1 MRVLAIWGM
10 FVALAACIPVQ
21 AMPLGIRMAMS
32 GRAAAYAREEVRD
45 PMCDALGTVD
55 LSFSTG
61 GDADWFVQ
69 TDVVHGGESALR
81 SGAIG
86 DMQETWLATS
96 VNGAG
101 EISFWWKA
109 SSEHY
114 RQYLIDY
121 VVFTVDGKELARL
134 GGDSE
139 WTNVIVAVEGHGD
152 HHLCWTY
159 LKDDMIAD
167 GDDCAWLDE
176 VSWTSAPS
184 SDVSVDL
191 GGGKSVVVPVEW
203 IDSYVDIV
211 AAAGGDKAAAL
222 QRTAANGRKVWECFM
237 LGVDPTDPSDDFRI
251 TRFWMENG
259 EPKFEFSHKTDGS
272 GNLFLPYV
280 KPLGKAQL
288 SDKWRHVPESGNPAF
303 RFFTVEVVPPGCES
317 SIVGEEVDNAK
328 RLDVPEQESCPK
340 DCLSEIR

>member
-45 PMCDALGTVD
+45 PMGDALGTVD

-69 TDVVHGGESALR
+69 TDVVHRGESALR
-81 SGAIG
+81 SGVIG
-86 DMQETWLATS
+86 DMQETWLTTS

-121 VVFTVDGKELARL
+121 VVFTVDGKEMARL
-134 GGDSE
+134 GGDSG
-139 WTNVIVAVEGHGD
+139 WTNVIVEVEGHGE

-176 VSWTSAPS
+176 VSWTSVPS
-184 SDVSVDL
+184 TEITVDV
-191 GGGKSVVVPVEW
+191 GNGKSVVVPVEW
-203 IDSYVDIV
+203 IDSHADIV

-222 QRTAANGRKVWECFM
+222 QRTAANGRKVWECYVAGLDPADATAKFVTKIEM
-237 LGVDPTDPSDDFRI
+237 GNGKPVITWEPDMNDGAGKTGVRTYKLLGSTDL
-251 TRFWMENG
+251 
-259 EPKFEFSHKTDGS
+259 KTWTEVADEAEA
-272 GNLFLPYV
+272 NF
-280 KPLGKAQL
+280 
-288 SDKWRHVPESGNPAF
+288 N
-303 RFFTVEVVPPGCES
+303 FFKVEVSMP
-317 SIVGEEVDNAK
+317 
-328 RLDVPEQESCPK
+328 
-340 DCLSEIR
+340 